1 MKNVVAKLIDYIKA
15 LMKYRSI
22 RLAVMPIV
30 VVAFVLWVVIMIP
43 IMVPAIVG
51 FKLQQYLMKRLP
63 KQPFDAGVELQAP
76 QTLWHKFLGHL
87 VQFLVGGSAYAV
99 PPMTHGNAQW
109 YICTLTRVNSRIL
122 LWHELGHCVDAGAQ
136 PKGFH
141 NALLDH
147 TGKGARFEKRAD
159 LYAYRK
165 AFRELPREEAIQ
177 EVNNFCKLLRKA
189 GRFSF
194 GLTDSKWRARLA
206 ERYIRRYYQQ

>member
-1 MKNVVAKLIDYIKA
+1 MKKIINTIIDFGKLMSQYRLVKLIA
-15 LMKYRSI
+15 
-22 RLAVMPIV
+22 A
-30 VVAFVLWVVIMIP
+30 P
-43 IMVPAIVG
+43 IMLVLCVVWFVVMVPIIVPAIVG

-63 KQPFDAGVELQAP
+63 KQPFDEGIEIQAP
-76 QTLWHKFLGHL
+76 QSLYHKFLGYL
-87 VQFLVGGSAYAV
+87 VQFLVGGSAYSV

-109 YICTLTRVNSRIL
+109 YICTLTKVDSRIL
-122 LWHELGHCVDAGAQ
+122 LWHELGHCVYDGAQ

-206 ERYIRRYYQQ
+206 ERYVRRYYN

>member
-1 MKNVVAKLIDYIKA
+1 MKIINSIINYVKE

-22 RLAVMPIV
+22 RIVAMPIV
-30 VVAFVLWVVIMIP
+30 LVVLVAWFIVMLP
-43 IMVPAIVG
+43 ITTVAIVG
-51 FKLQQYLMKRLP
+51 FKIQQYLMRVMP
-63 KQPFDAGVELQAP
+63 KHNYDEGIMLQAP
-76 QTLWHKFLGHL
+76 QSRWHKFLGYL
-87 VQFLVGGSAYAV
+87 VHKFVGGGAYAV
-99 PPMTHGNAQW
+99 PPMANGNEQW
-109 YICTLTRVNSRIL
+109 YICTLTKVNSRIL
-122 LWHELGHCVDAGAQ
+122 LWHELGHCVYDGAQ

-206 ERYIRRYYQQ
+206 ERYVRRYYNQ